1 MSASILKSRN
11 ADPPLELTRQTLHS
25 TLESANSVDG
35 TLEFAKRAG
44 SFGTPLEKIGL
55 AVHEIVA
62 NAVGETT
69 VTLIKYIRQSRDG
82 SAQES
87 DSLPE
92 RPAFAKRWV
101 LASLRG

>member
-11 ADPPLELTRQTLHS
+11 TDPPLELTGQTVDS

-44 SFGTPLEKIGL
+44 CFGTTLEKIGL

-69 VTLIKYIRQSRDG
+69 VTLIKYIRQSRDDRNRKPCP
-82 SAQES
+82 ET
-87 DSLPE
+87 SL
-92 RPAFAKRWV
+92 
-101 LASLRG
+101 